1 MAWNRD
7 RAIGRIQKLQQ
18 SVPNVRTVDLA
29 RELYPTFLSE
39 VRAGTRATAD
49 IRPALHNISRN
60 QAILV
65 DGVHIKRDEPTN
77 LLIAAYRPYPTDAGA
92 DPAR

>member
-7 RAIGRIQKLQQ
+7 RAIGRIEKLQQ
-18 SVPNVRTVDLA
+18 SVPTVRAVDLA
-29 RELYPTFLSE
+29 KELYPTFLSE

-60 QAILV
+60 LRISVQ
-65 DGVHIKRDEPTN
+65 
-77 LLIAAYRPYPTDAGA
+77 
-92 DPAR
+92 